1 MQRQSTSLSHQLY
14 LFHRRARVDP
24 FGLPSPNLVVIT
36 FRRPYITFSL
46 WAYRQRDPYR
56 SSNPCT
62 DGPSLKPT
70 VYSLHSCGTVEIVR
84 ESTYDDDDGGGGG
97 RGGVGCGDREMGF
110 GEEVGR
116 E

>member
-24 FGLPSPNLVVIT
+24 FGLPSPNLVDDHLPLAVHHL
-36 FRRPYITFSL
+36 FAVGLPSARPVQIFQPL
-46 WAYRQRDPYR
+46 
-56 SSNPCT
+56 
-62 DGPSLKPT
+62 PSLKPT
-70 VYSLHSCGTVEIVR
+70 VHSLHSCGTVEIVR
-84 ESTYDDDDGGGGG
+84 ESTYDDDSGGGGVA
-97 RGGVGCGDREMGF
+97 VGCGDREAGF